1 MGSARNGAPRST
13 PTSAPLSP
21 PAASPAA
28 PHWPPSA
35 TFSQPPRPS
44 EPPPNQ
50 VDRGVPADVHA
61 RFRRQTGVEVLF
73 ICGTDEHGTPTEF
86 SAAAAGQDVRTYCK
100 EQHAI

>member
-28 PHWPPSA
+28 PHWPPST
-35 TFSQPPRPS
+35 TFSQPPPPS

-50 VDRGVPADVHA
+50 VDKGEELHTARLRWCAVRGGPML
-61 RFRRQTGVEVLF
+61 RRRGMNL
-73 ICGTDEHGTPTEF
+73 
-86 SAAAAGQDVRTYCK
+86 SAARRAALDPGHFLRQRLLR
-100 EQHAI
+100 QS